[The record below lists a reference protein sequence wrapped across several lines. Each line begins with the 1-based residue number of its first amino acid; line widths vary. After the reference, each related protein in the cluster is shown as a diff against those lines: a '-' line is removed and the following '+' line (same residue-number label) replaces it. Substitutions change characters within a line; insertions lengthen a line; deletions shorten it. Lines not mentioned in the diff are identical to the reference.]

1 MPYIPLNRIKTDL
14 FTAGN
19 EYYNP
24 AEKKPYQG
32 YYHKYYNGRVFTGKT
47 PYDQPSQE
55 LEVLT
60 TQMSPDA
67 PTEVTSITPYNPIP
81 TVEDYQTGEFQRYF
95 VKQINALKYIEINTD
110 TYTAVIQ
117 KKAGLPWTD
126 YIPISIPW
134 SISGEETQVA
144 TTNRNIV
151 QLTERLKNI
160 QGFGIFLNQ
169 DYTKF
174 YKK

>member
-1 MPYIPLNRIKTDL
+1 MPYIPLNRIKTNL

-32 YYHKYYNGRVFTGKT
+32 YYHKYYNGRIFTGQT

-55 LEVLT
+55 LQVLT
-60 TQMSPDA
+60 NQMAVDA
-67 PTEVTSITPYNPIP
+67 PTEVAAIIPYNPIP
-81 TVEDYQTGEFQRYF
+81 SLQDYKTGEFQRYF
-95 VKQINALKYIEINTD
+95 VKQINALKYVEINLE

-117 KKAGLPWTD
+117 KKPGLSWMD
-126 YIPISIPW
+126 YITISIPW
-134 SISGEETQVA
+134 SITGEETKIA
-144 TTNRNIV
+144 ETNKNIV
-151 QLTERLKNI
+151 QLTERLKKV
-160 QGFGIFLNQ
+160 QGFGLFLQ
-169 DYTKF
+169 EDYTKF